1 MVSLLVAMQKIANQD
16 LRRLDVV
23 AFKTA
28 PKIPLTVVLD
38 SVRSMHNVGSIFR
51 TADAYRVEH
60 ILLTGTSP
68 VPPHR
73 EIHKTA
79 LGATESVNWSY
90 ESDIVKALNNL
101 KSTGYT
107 LLAVEQAT
115 DAVTPENIPEI
126 CQQSEKIAII
136 FGHEVLGVSQ
146 AAIDIC
152 HYCLELPQYGTKH
165 SLNISVCAGIVI
177 YEFFNQL
184 KNRISL

>member
-1 MVSLLVAMQKIANQD
+1 MQKIANQD
-16 LRRLDVV
+16 LGRLDVA

-51 TADAYRVEH
+51 TCDAYRVEH
-60 ILLTGTSP
+60 ILLTGTTP

-79 LGATESVNWSY
+79 LGATESVSWSY
-90 ESDIVKALNNL
+90 ERDILTALNNL
-101 KSTGYT
+101 KSDHYT
-107 LLAVEQAT
+107 LIAIEQAT
-115 DAVTPENIPEI
+115 DAMTPSQIPRI
-126 CQQSEKIAII
+126 CQQAEKLAVI
-136 FGHEVLGVSQ
+136 FGHEVMGVSQ
-146 AAIDIC
+146 AVIDLC

-177 YEFFNQL
+177 YELFNQL
-184 KNRISL
+184 KDRISL